1 LGICLMDVLL
11 LGAIDL
17 AVIGNYFLV
26 ALMVAVGLGTV
37 IFVHELGH
45 FAVAKMCGVKCEKF
59 FIGFDIG
66 GYKISR
72 KWGETE
78 YGIGILPLGGYVK
91 MLGQDDNPANIAEQV
106 RESQVREGSSA
117 ETKEIVGPDGTKYL
131 VDSRSYLA
139 KSVPQRMAI
148 ISAGVIMNVIFAF
161 VFAVIAYGLGVP
173 YTPCIVSQTSPG
185 SAAYQAGIRTGDE
198 ITRIGDI
205 KNPSFTDLM
214 SGVTLGDLENGIPFT
229 IRRVATGEE
238 DTITLKPRQE
248 TGLAKVGIVSPRSL
262 RLGNDKPVVD
272 GTPAAAA
279 SPKFEAGDDIVAVD
293 GEPVESYHEY
303 VAKVVNLVGE
313 PIVFTVQRGGKA
325 PKNDRFGPRQGGEQ
339 VEITVAPKPTRTL
352 GLVMEM
358 GKIVAVEQGSEAAN
372 LKIVPGDFIDKIE
385 LADGDATEGS
395 DLFSDPMALPEQLR
409 RLANENRNVQL
420 TVRHSAASG
429 DGRQETEPVTIPLR
443 KVTWIEEAVSDN
455 DPLSVPALGIAYRV
469 LNRVNQVL
477 PGSPAAEA
485 GVQSRDLVT
494 AVEITFPA
502 KDGAKTEKPTTIE
515 FNEQEGQNWPAFMQ
529 HLQHLSE
536 DVKITLTYKRGDEIL
551 TAELRPQVQPDS
563 FEPERGFRF
572 EPIQRIRKAT
582 TFGEQVRFG
591 YNETVNS
598 LGMVFRFLHKLST
611 GQVPATSLGGPIT
624 IAQAAGYSAFEGV
637 GKLLVFLTMLSANLA
652 VINFLPIPLLDG
664 GHMVFLAWE
673 GLRGKPAGEK
683 LVFVLHFVGFAF
695 IVSLMLFVLSL
706 DLGLIDRKL

>member
-1 LGICLMDVLL
+1 LGICLMDALFFAAL
-11 LGAIDL
+11 DL
-17 AVIGNYFLV
+17 ATIGSYLLVI
-26 ALMVAVGLGTV
+26 LMVAIGLGTV

-106 RESQVREGSSA
+106 RESQVKEGSA
-117 ETKEIVGPDGTKYL
+117 IATKEIVGPDGTKYL

-139 KSVPQRMAI
+139 KTVPQRMAI

-161 VFAVIAYGLGVP
+161 IFAVIAYGIGVP

-185 SAAYQAGIRTGDE
+185 SAAYQASIRTGDE
-198 ITRIGDI
+198 ITQIGDI

-229 IRRVATGEE
+229 IRRVATGKE
-238 DTITLKPRQE
+238 DTITLKPRQDG
-248 TGLAKVGIVSPRSL
+248 GLARVGIVSPRSL
-262 RLGNDKPVVD
+262 RLGDDKPVMD
-272 GTPAAAA
+272 DTPAATA
-279 SPKFEAGDDIVAVD
+279 SPKFEGNDDIVAVN

-303 VAKVVNLVGE
+303 VAKIIDQAGE

-325 PKNDRFGPRQGGEQ
+325 PSKDRFGPRQGGEQ

-358 GKIVAVEQGSEAAN
+358 GKIVAVEQSSEAAN
-372 LKIVPGDFIDKIE
+372 LKIVPGDFVDKIE
-385 LADGDATEGS
+385 LTDGDAAEGS

-409 RLANENRNVQL
+409 RLADENRGVKL
-420 TVRHSAASG
+420 TVRHSAASN
-429 DGRQETEPVTIPLR
+429 DGRQETEPVEIPLR
-443 KVTWIEEAVSDN
+443 KVTWIEETVAEN
-455 DPLSVPALGIAYRV
+455 DPLSIPALGIAYRV
-469 LNRVNQVL
+469 LNRVSQVL

-485 GVQSRDLVT
+485 GMQSRDLVT
-494 AVEITFPA
+494 AAEITFTA
-502 KDGAKTEKPTTIE
+502 KEGEKAEKPIKIE
-515 FNEQEGQNWPAFMQ
+515 FNEQQGQNWPFFMQ
-529 HLQHLSE
+529 LLQRLPE
-536 DVKITLTYKRGDEIL
+536 DVKIKLTYKRGDESL
-551 TAELRPQVQPDS
+551 TAELKPAAQAGS

-572 EPIQRIRKAT
+572 EPIQRIRKAA
-582 TFGEQVRFG
+582 TFGEQVQLG

-598 LGMVFRFLHKLST
+598 LGMVFRFLRKLGT
-611 GQVPATSLGGPIT
+611 QVPLTSLGGPIT

-664 GHMVFLAWE
+664 GHMVFLMWE

-683 LVFVLHFVGFAF
+683 FVLAMHTIGFAF

-706 DLGLIDRKL
+706 DLGLIDRNL